1 MPSKMFYSTISAE
14 ILRICRA
21 TKSLEN
27 FKTDTSLF
35 LKRMKNQGA
44 LEDGVKGSLKKLL
57 ERQKTYFRKY
67 NSPMN
72 QIIAFALD
80 TFQN

>member
-57 ERQKTYFRKY
+57 ERHKTTFRKY